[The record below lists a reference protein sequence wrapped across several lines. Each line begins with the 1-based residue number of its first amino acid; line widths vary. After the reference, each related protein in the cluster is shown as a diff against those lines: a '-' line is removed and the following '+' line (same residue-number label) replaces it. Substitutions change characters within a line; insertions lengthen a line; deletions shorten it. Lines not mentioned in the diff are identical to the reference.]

1 MSPDVDP
8 QILLIYRLSDV
19 AGVLLMG
26 MIGGTVARQ
35 RGYDIIGFFFI
46 ALFSAL
52 GGGMIRDVLI
62 NEGTVAAMAQ
72 REYLILAF
80 TGAIIARFVYF
91 KGRAWEIFQAHGDAV
106 VSGLWAATGCVK
118 ALTFGL
124 PAVACVMMGIF
135 TAVGGGMIRDV
146 VTGQVPGVF
155 GDNQPTVIPAVVA
168 TSTVLISDQ
177 FGYLAVGM
185 LLGPVLS
192 IALSMYG
199 YWAGWRIS
207 TDPDFA
213 PVNEGAVQLASAAK
227 KAEEKGRRVG
237 RKLEPSRAR
246 AWRHQ
251 QMEKALQRRIDREVR
266 RGKKPSQAESDA
278 QDLLDEFTTE
288 FEAVSSESEA
298 ARTTASGFGMDIG
311 GDSYDDY
318 DADAGGDRTAVA
330 EDSGSMFDGQRF
342 SQELVD
348 MILADDKLT
357 DDLLSRL
364 EYKYREKN
372 GEE

>member
-8 QILLIYRLSDV
+8 QILTIYRLSDV
-19 AGVLLMG
+19 VGVLLMG
-26 MIGGTVARQ
+26 VIGGTVARQ

-146 VTGQVPGVF
+146 VTGQVPGVL
-155 GDNQPTVIPAVVA
+155 A
-168 TSTVLISDQ
+168 TIS
-177 FGYLAVGM
+177 
-185 LLGPVLS
+185 
-192 IALSMYG
+192 
-199 YWAGWRIS
+199 
-207 TDPDFA
+207 
-213 PVNEGAVQLASAAK
+213 
-227 KAEEKGRRVG
+227 RR
-237 RKLEPSRAR
+237 
-246 AWRHQ
+246 
-251 QMEKALQRRIDREVR
+251 
-266 RGKKPSQAESDA
+266 
-278 QDLLDEFTTE
+278 
-288 FEAVSSESEA
+288 
-298 ARTTASGFGMDIG
+298 
-311 GDSYDDY
+311 
-318 DADAGGDRTAVA
+318 
-330 EDSGSMFDGQRF
+330 
-342 SQELVD
+342 
-348 MILADDKLT
+348 
-357 DDLLSRL
+357 
-364 EYKYREKN
+364 
-372 GEE
+372 